1 LYNKL
6 TLLIIGIYFL
16 IIRLGYQTDNRGV
29 RNSINVDIVVYPF
42 YHCSNTKDGLVAA
55 N

>member
-1 LYNKL
+1 
-6 TLLIIGIYFL
+6 LIVDIYFL
-16 IIRLGYQTDNRGV
+16 IIRPGYQTGNRGV
-29 RNSINVDIVVYPF
+29 RDSIDFDIVVYPF